1 MTRMPATSLWPLSIS
16 ALVLL
21 AGCGE
26 EGQSPPSRP
35 EPPAEQDT
43 PGGSMLAPLDLVYVC
58 GNKFLATNGTHSP
71 VQATYRVVGTGE
83 SGALT
88 LDQAPLEDPA
98 HSELELETTE
108 QGTVEALPG
117 RGAGGPA
124 PERRPVLRRER
135 HLAERSRGRRSGLG
149 RVLVRPVSVA
159 GGGPAPEP
167 AAGRPG
173 AELGACGHAA
183 GLESGHRRIPQRA
196 EPLAALLRRPCL
208 PAGRPAARGR
218 RTHHRRPR
226 AARYQSVLPGLHRLD
241 RVHADAPGPLVSHQH
256 HARLGR
262 RGDPGGPG

>member
-1 MTRMPATSLWPLSIS
+1 MMTRMPATSLWPLSIS

-71 VQATYRVVGTGE
+71 VQVTYRVVGTGE
-83 SGALT
+83 SGVPHAGPGAAGGPRPQRAGAR
-88 LDQAPLEDPA
+88 DHRA
-98 HSELELETTE
+98 
-108 QGTVEALPG
+108 GNGRALPG

-226 AARYQSVLPGLHRLD
+226 PARYQSVHPGLHRLD
-241 RVHADAPGPLVSHQH
+241 RVHADAAGPLVSHQH
-256 HARLGR
+256 HARFAATW
-262 RGDPGGPG
+262 